1 MTMDTGMKTTIFIA
15 PNGND
20 AWSGKLAEPN
30 AQGSDGPLATPQRA
44 RDAIREMAADERVAH
59 PIEVLLRDGAY
70 YLAEPLVFE
79 AQDSGTFAA
88 PITYASY
95 PGERAILS
103 GGQRI
108 QAKWRPYQGKIVVCD
123 VPGVRDKRWVFRR
136 LAVNGQA
143 RKRARLP
150 VVDYY
155 RIEEPVHESAFRYRE
170 GDIQRYHNLE
180 DVEVVVMHS
189 WNESRL
195 IIQQVDESE
204 RVVTFTGGPE
214 RSHYFGWG
222 GVHGMNRYYVENV
235 REGLA
240 APGDWYLDSR
250 SGELYYWPEEDL
262 AKADVVAPRMG
273 EVLHFQADTERGGWV
288 QYLDFKGLT
297 FSDTDFSLP
306 ATGYPGCGDV
316 GDIVTPT
323 AVNMNGARRC
333 SVEDCC
339 IKNTGTYGLEITGP
353 GNRIV
358 GNEIYD
364 TGSGGIVARNY
375 TSEHNVVAYNHIH
388 DCGAVYPSAVG
399 INIDD
404 GGGIYAHNLIHD
416 VPHSG
421 IYSRHWATTNQPL
434 ERENQEEGLIIE
446 YNEIHHVAAPINDNA
461 GIFVRD
467 SDMLIRNNLIH
478 DCYSYGEG
486 TPGWGIYLGC
496 RSRNSRVE
504 NNVVYRTREA
514 VHIWYGNE
522 NCTWINNV
530 FVNAMKTQ
538 IDYTNAKETDHHNIR
553 FLHNI
558 VCWDEPE
565 AALFTVGEE
574 HSLPEE
580 SDYNV
585 YYQAQGAPMRI
596 LRLPGAEDYAA
607 WQTRGLDAH
616 SVVADP
622 LFVDPAQDDY
632 ALKPGSPALKLGFR
646 PIDLSTVGLRGSHW
660 EKRG

>member
-1 MTMDTGMKTTIFIA
+1 METGTKTAFYVA

-30 AQGSDGPLATPQRA
+30 ARGSDGPFATPARA
-44 RDAIREMAADERVAH
+44 RDAIRAMDPDERVAH
-59 PIEVLLRDGAY
+59 PMEVLLRGGTY
-70 YLAEPLVFE
+70 YLSEPLTFE
-79 AQDSGTFAA
+79 PQDSGTFAC
-88 PITYASY
+88 PITYAAY
-95 PGERAILS
+95 PGEKPALS

-108 QAKWRPYQGKIVVCD
+108 DAKWRPYQGSVMVCD
-123 VPGVRDKRWVFRR
+123 VPGARDHGWVFRR
-136 LAVNGQA
+136 LAVNGA
-143 RKRARLP
+143 AKRRARLP
-150 VVDYY
+150 KVDYY
-155 RIEEPVHESAFRYRE
+155 RIEAPANEAAFKYRE
-170 GDIQRYHNLE
+170 GDIQRFHNLK

-195 IIQQVDESE
+195 IVQSLDEAE

-222 GVHGMNRYYVENV
+222 GVHGMNRYYIENA

-250 SGELYYWPEEDL
+250 SGELYYWPDGDL
-262 AKADVVAPRMG
+262 AAAEIVAPRLK
-273 EVLHFQADTERGGWV
+273 EVVRFQADPERGRWV
-288 QYLDFKGLT
+288 QYLGFRGLT
-297 FSDTDFSLP
+297 FCDTDFTLDP
-306 ATGYPGCGDV
+306 TGYPGCGDV
-316 GDIVTPT
+316 GDIVAPT
-323 AVNMNGARRC
+323 AVNMVGARRC
-333 SVEDCC
+333 RVEDCT
-339 IKNTGTYGLEITGP
+339 IRNTGTYGLEITGP
-353 GNRIV
+353 GNHIV

-364 TGSGGIVARNY
+364 TGSGGIIARNY
-375 TSEHNVVAYNHIH
+375 TSEHNIVAYNYIH
-388 DCGAVYPSAVG
+388 HVGAVYPSAVG

-404 GGGIYAHNLIHD
+404 GGGVYAHNLIHD

-421 IYSRHWATTNQPL
+421 IYARHWATTTQPL
-434 ERENQEEGLIIE
+434 ERENQDEGMIIE

-496 RSRNSRVE
+496 KSRNSRVE

-530 FVNAMKTQ
+530 FVNAKKTQ
-538 IDYTNAKETDHHNIR
+538 IDYTNDKHTDHRNVR
-553 FLHNI
+553 FLRNI
-558 VCWDEPE
+558 VCWDDPE

-585 YYQAQGAPMRI
+585 YSPPQGAAMRI
-596 LRLPGAEDYAA
+596 QRLPGVEDYAA
-607 WQTRGLDAH
+607 WRARGFDAH
-616 SVVADP
+616 SLVADP
-622 LFVDPAQDDY
+622 LFVDAAHDDY
-632 ALKPGSPALKLGFR
+632 ALKPDSPALKLGFR
-646 PIDLSTVGLRGSHW
+646 PIDLSTVGLRGSRW

>member
-1 MTMDTGMKTTIFIA
+1 MDNGMKTTFYVSPI
-15 PNGND
+15 GND

-30 AQGSDGPLATPQRA
+30 AQGNDGPFATPQRA
-44 RDAIREMAADERVAH
+44 RDAIRAMNPDERVAH
-59 PIEVLLRDGAY
+59 PIEVLLRGGAY
-70 YLAEPLVFE
+70 YLSEPLTLE
-79 AQDSGTFAA
+79 PQDSGTFAC

-95 PGERAILS
+95 PGERAVLS
-103 GGQRI
+103 GGKPIEGTWRRYRDQI
-108 QAKWRPYQGKIVVCD
+108 MMCAVPEAK
-123 VPGVRDKRWVFRR
+123 DKGWVFRC
-136 LAVNGQA
+136 LAVNGKA
-143 RKRARLP
+143 VNRARLP
-150 VVDYY
+150 KTDYY
-155 RIEEPVHESAFRYRE
+155 RIASPAGEAAFRYHE
-170 GDIQRYHNLE
+170 GDIQRFHNLE
-180 DVEVVVMHS
+180 DVEVVVYHS

-195 IIQQVDESE
+195 IIRKIDEE
-204 RVVTFTGGPE
+204 QKLVTFTGGPE
-214 RSHYFGWG
+214 RSHYFGWAG
-222 GVHGMNRYYVENV
+222 AHGPNRYHVENI
-235 REGLA
+235 REGLT
-240 APGDWYLDSR
+240 APGDWYLDAR
-250 SGELYYWPEEDL
+250 SGELYYWPQEDL
-262 AKADVVAPRMG
+262 ASAVVVAPRMG
-273 EVLHFQADTERGGWV
+273 EVLRFQADTDRGRWV
-288 QYLDFKGLT
+288 QYLHFRGLT

-323 AVNMNGARRC
+323 AVNMIGARRC

-339 IKNTGTYGLEITGP
+339 IKNTGTYGLEITGL
-353 GNRIV
+353 GNRII

-364 TGSGGIVARNY
+364 TGSGGIIARNY
-375 TSEHNVVAYNHIH
+375 ASEHNVVAYNHIH
-388 DCGAVYPSAVG
+388 HVGAAYPSAVG

-421 IYSRHWATTNQPL
+421 IYARHWATTAQPL
-434 ERENQEEGLIIE
+434 ERDNQEEGLIIE

-467 SDMLIRNNLIH
+467 SDMIVRNNLIH

-530 FVNAMKTQ
+530 FVNATQTQ
-538 IDYTNAKETDHHNIR
+538 IYYTNAKETDHHNIR
-553 FLHNI
+553 FLRNI
-558 VCWDEPE
+558 VCWEDAG

-585 YYQAQGAPMRI
+585 YYQTRGAPMRI
-596 LRLPGAEDYAA
+596 LRLPGVADYAA
-607 WQTRGLDAH
+607 WRARGFDAR

-622 LFVDPAQDDY
+622 LFVDPEHDDY
-632 ALKPGSPALKLGFR
+632 ALKPDSPALKLGIQ
-646 PIDLSTVGLRGSHW
+646 PIDLSTVGLRGSRW